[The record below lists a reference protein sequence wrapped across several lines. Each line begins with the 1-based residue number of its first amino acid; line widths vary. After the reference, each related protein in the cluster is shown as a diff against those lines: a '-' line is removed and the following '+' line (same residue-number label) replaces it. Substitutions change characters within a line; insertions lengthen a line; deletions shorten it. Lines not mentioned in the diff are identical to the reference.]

1 MTFNSDALV
10 LVNGRVLTGNGPPAP
25 LDVVVDGERIVAVLA
40 AGDIRSAGLRRHDLR
55 GRFLLPGF
63 IDSQCN
69 GGGGVLFNAEPTLD
83 AVRRIAAAH
92 RRFGTTGF
100 LPTLISDTAEVMRAA
115 VDAVAAAMREGV
127 PGVLGIHLEG
137 PFLSAKRK
145 GVHDAGKFRAPDVEE
160 LLGLCAAHPGVTL
173 LTLAPETASPGFV
186 LRMLQAGVLLSAG
199 HTAADHTVMRDAL
212 AAGVR
217 GVTHLF
223 NAMTPLTSREPG
235 AVGAALDDPDC
246 WCGVIV
252 DGHHVHPAT
261 LRIAIAA
268 KPAGKVMLVTDAMPP
283 VGAETSDFVLG
294 GRTIR
299 CTGGVGGVCRDDA
312 GVLAGS
318 MLDMATAVRNTVRM
332 LGLPLEEAARMA
344 SAYPAEFLGLGAV
357 QGRIATG
364 LRADFVVLD
373 DALRVHETW
382 VGGTSHAGDAAAP
395 DASLPALRH

>member
-1 MTFNSDALV
+1 MSFNPDAVV
-10 LVNGRVLTGNGPPAP
+10 LVNGQVLTGDGPARA
-25 LDVVVDGERIVAVLA
+25 LDVVVSGAHIAAVLP
-40 AGDIRSAGLRRHDLR
+40 AGDPRSAGLRRHDLL
-55 GRFLLPGF
+55 GRILVPGF

-69 GGGGVLFNAEPTLD
+69 GGGGVLFNSEPTLD

-92 RRFGTTGF
+92 RRFGTTGL
-100 LPTLISDTAEVMRAA
+100 LPTLISDTADVMRAA
-115 VDAVAAAMREGV
+115 VGAVAAAMHEGV

-137 PFLSAKRK
+137 PFLNAQRK
-145 GVHDAGKFRAPDVEE
+145 GVHDASKFRVPDVDE

-173 LTLAPETASPGFV
+173 LTLAPETASPEFV
-186 LRMLQAGVLLSAG
+186 SRMRQAGVILSAG
-199 HTAADHTVMRDAL
+199 HTAADHATMRDAF

-268 KPAGKVMLVTDAMPP
+268 KPIGKVMLVTDAMPP
-283 VGAETSDFVLG
+283 VGADLSDYVLD
-294 GRTIR
+294 GRTIH
-299 CTGGVGGVCRDDA
+299 CVGGVCKDDD

-332 LGLPLEEAARMA
+332 VGLPLEEASRMA

-357 QGRIATG
+357 QGRIAMG
-364 LRADFVVLD
+364 LRADFAVLD
-373 DALRVHETW
+373 DALNVHESW
-382 VGGTSHAGDAAAP
+382 VGGVAQAWPISP
-395 DASLPALRH
+395 L